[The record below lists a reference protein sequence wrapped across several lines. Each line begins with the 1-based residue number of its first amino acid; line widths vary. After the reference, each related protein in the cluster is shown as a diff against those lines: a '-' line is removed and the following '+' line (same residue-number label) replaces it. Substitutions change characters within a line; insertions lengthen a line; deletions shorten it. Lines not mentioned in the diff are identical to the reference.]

1 MKERVMMVIKK
12 SESDYMM
19 HYLAP
24 PCGVIAH
31 DNKVTET

>member
-19 HYLAP
+19 QYLSP
-24 PCGVIAH
+24 PCGDITH
-31 DNKVTET
+31 DTKITET